1 MICLLPLTGTR
12 GHEVQRQLGWRG
24 DGGPRTVGQRAE
36 GRREAASMTQ
46 GTDCDLDVCY
56 HVFPVLTFGRAKA
69 ILLMSAVPM

>member
-1 MICLLPLTGTR
+1 M
-12 GHEVQRQLGWRG
+12 
-24 DGGPRTVGQRAE
+24 